1 MNEAHLHLILNH
13 FPSIGITIGLLVLIA
28 GYLLKNPQVKATS
41 LGIFIF
47 SALAAIAANATGEGA
62 EEIVERIP
70 GISESIIHEH
80 EEFAEQFLTL
90 ALILGGAA
98 LITLLLQWRK
108 IKFATYGYILVLIL
122 AISCLVSAYYVG
134 VTGGEI
140 RHTEIR

>member
-1 MNEAHLHLILNH
+1 M
-13 FPSIGITIGLLVLIA
+13 
-28 GYLLKNPQVKATS
+28 
-41 LGIFIF
+41 
-47 SALAAIAANATGEGA
+47 
-62 EEIVERIP
+62 ERIP

-108 IKFATYGYILVLIL
+108 LKMAIYGYILVLIL